1 MVSENPPN
9 KKKHTG
15 NSSPETGRG
24 TPFTGSEGDTLVL
37 LFAWILQ
44 LHLAPYQTF
53 GRGSDLLGQLGMSR
67 IFPFLNEE
75 RFRTPESSKSQGTFF
90 FSKNHVSRCHF
101 GALLKFEADKDGPNS
116 IHWQPFLRGDLAP
129 YFF

>member
-90 FSKNHVSRCHF
+90 FRKITFHVVILEHYSSLKPIRMDRIQYIGNHF
-101 GALLKFEADKDGPNS
+101 
-116 IHWQPFLRGDLAP
+116 
-129 YFF
+129 